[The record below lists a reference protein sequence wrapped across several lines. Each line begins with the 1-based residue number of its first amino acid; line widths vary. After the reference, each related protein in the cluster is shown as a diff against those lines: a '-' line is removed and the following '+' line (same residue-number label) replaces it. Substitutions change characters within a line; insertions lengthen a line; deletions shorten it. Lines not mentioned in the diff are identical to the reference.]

1 MSSVLQP
8 YDFGNFYLSSHAFV
22 WLNCKLELIMIFTM
36 GWELSQ
42 LGCRKR
48 GSNISQRR
56 KEPQDD
62 GKEIGGLQS

>member
-1 MSSVLQP
+1 
-8 YDFGNFYLSSHAFV
+8 
-22 WLNCKLELIMIFTM
+22 MIFTM

-48 GSNISQRR
+48 GSNIPQRR

-62 GKEIGGLQS
+62 GKEIGGLQSYRIN